1 MSLRDGERGRASFLY
16 EGRRST
22 EGSGR
27 DLNPPYYW
35 NGAETEGI
43 EAPFYV
49 ITPTTIGSHPI
60 VCTIII

>member
-1 MSLRDGERGRASFLY
+1 MAKGEELHFSMKGGVQPKGQEEISTPPTIGMAPK
-16 EGRRST
+16 RSK
-22 EGSGR
+22 
-27 DLNPPYYW
+27 
-35 NGAETEGI
+35 GI